1 MVLIA
6 TQPLKPTLQVTE
18 LGVFQE
24 QEALRIVQVLCGASL
39 LRPQVSSRF
48 WYSVT
53 EENNLGYVRRP
64 NELL

>member
-6 TQPLKPTLQVTE
+6 TQPVKPTPQVTE

-24 QEALRIVQVLCGASL
+24 QEALRRVYVLCGAGL
-39 LRPQVSSRF
+39 LRSQVSSRF

-53 EENNLGYVRRP
+53 EENNLG
-64 NELL
+64 